1 MSMEKISIEASNG
14 FCPQAVFLYGT
25 NKKDGSPN
33 FGMFTWFSYCWNG
46 KMGAMASIGG
56 GKTTIDRIK
65 KEKIFSANLVTEPL
79 LPLADY
85 LGNNPGRSS
94 KKMEAPMA
102 IGRGAVLD
110 VPVLADSP
118 WVYELEVKKT
128 IPLLGNTV
136 FLCKIRNTLVS
147 KELMDES
154 IPLEERVKLAAPVVW
169 LAAGN
174 GPYFPVKPEMLGAA
188 GDWKDLHT

>member
-1 MSMEKISIEASNG
+1 MEKGSIGPSNV
-14 FCPQAVFLYGT
+14 FCPQAMFMYGT

-33 FGMFTWFSYCWNG
+33 FGTFTWFSYCWDS
-46 KMGAMASIGG
+46 KMGVMASIGG
-56 GKTTIDRIK
+56 GKETLDRIK

-85 LGNNPGRSS
+85 LGHNPGRSS
-94 KKMEAPMA
+94 KKMEAPIA
-102 IGRGAVLD
+102 IERGAVLD
-110 VPVLADSP
+110 VPVLKDSP

-136 FLCKIRNTLVS
+136 FLCKIRNVLAA

-154 IPLEERVKLAAPVVW
+154 VPIEERVKLAAPVVW
-169 LAAGN
+169 LAAGTGN
-174 GPYFPVKPEMLGAA
+174 YFPVKTEAIGAT
-188 GDWKDLHT
+188 GEWKGLY